1 MARKR
6 SPTTV
11 RLSASTEELIAAEAR
26 RVRRSRSAVLEA
38 VADEGIRMRTFP
50 GIGFRGVDAR
60 RRAWVVGTGLDV
72 WAIIAA
78 HRDFDRSI
86 ERMVAES
93 HLSERQI
100 RTALSYYERFPEEI
114 DEAIAENEAA
124 VDEYRTRFPAFEIPG
139 A

>member
-1 MARKR
+1 MSRKR

-50 GIGFRGVDAR
+50 GIGFRGADAR

-78 HRDFDRSI
+78 YRDFDRSI

-114 DEAIAENEAA
+114 DEAIAENDAA
-124 VDEYRTRFPAFEIPG
+124 VDEYRTRFPTFEIPG